1 MENTEISLK
10 EASEQLSVPLA
21 KVRHLCNSGL
31 IPGVRR
37 NAYGHRLLS
46 PAQVD
51 LLEIFL
57 QMRQAGF
64 RPKELRQYS
73 RLYRQGSSTGAKRLA
88 MLTTRKHQLRQEI
101 LDRQKAVD
109 FIERQ
114 EENYQQN
121 RGER

>member
-73 RLYRQGSSTGAKRLA
+73 RLYRQGSSTEVKRLA

-114 EENYQQN
+114 EEIYQQN

>member
-1 MENTEISLK
+1 M
-10 EASEQLSVPLA
+10 
-21 KVRHLCNSGL
+21 
-31 IPGVRR
+31 
-37 NAYGHRLLS
+37 S

>member
-10 EASEQLSVPLA
+10 EASEQLSAPLA
-21 KVRHLCNSGL
+21 KIRHLCNSGL

-37 NAYGHRLLS
+37 NSYGHRRLNA
-46 PAQVD
+46 AQVE
-51 LLEIFL
+51 LLAILL

-73 RLYRQGSSTGAKRLA
+73 RLYRQGPTTEAARLA

-109 FIERQ
+109 FISPLNLRL
-114 EENYQQN
+114 
-121 RGER
+121 

>member
-46 PAQVD
+46 SAQVD

>member
-73 RLYRQGSSTGAKRLA
+73 RLNRQGSSTGAKRLA